1 MERPNKAEG
10 KRKNERK
17 IDRERERETLRGVV
31 ALRSSGAASSGETS
45 AVKFAHVRGK
55 TGDVSSL
62 GPSTINQYDI
72 ENNF

>member
-17 IDRERERETLRGVV
+17 IERERERERETLRGVV

-45 AVKFAHVRGK
+45 AVKFAHIRGK

-62 GPSTINQYDI
+62 GPSTINQ
-72 ENNF
+72 